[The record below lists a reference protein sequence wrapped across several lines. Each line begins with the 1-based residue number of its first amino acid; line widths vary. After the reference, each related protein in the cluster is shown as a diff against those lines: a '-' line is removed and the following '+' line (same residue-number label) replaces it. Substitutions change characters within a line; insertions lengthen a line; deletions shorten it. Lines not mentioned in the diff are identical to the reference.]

1 MFYKQYFS
9 KGIKY
14 TKDLLYD
21 NTNIDSFDTFEGE
34 RFLNFNFLTW
44 TGLRH
49 AVPLNLRTH
58 PPSFTV
64 VLDPENCKCCDY
76 YGFLIKFKYEKPK
89 KWAKIAEEFDLE
101 DNCIA
106 EVFTLPIRVSS
117 EPYLRFLFNIMY

>member
-1 MFYKQYFS
+1 LIVIANINIIYGITEKLRLTVKVCFINNIFQKVLSIPKIYF
-9 KGIKY
+9 IM
-14 TKDLLYD
+14 
-21 NTNIDSFDTFEGE
+21 TNIDSFDTFERE

-76 YGFLIKFKYEKPK
+76 YSFLIKFKYEKPK
-89 KWAKIAEEFDLE
+89 KRAKIAEEFDL
-101 DNCIA
+101 
-106 EVFTLPIRVSS
+106 
-117 EPYLRFLFNIMY
+117 